1 MRLLSKGLNDLI
13 FMLTNGSK
21 LVKLKTVFNFKWR
34 CDMIKRF
41 FAALIGFS
49 LAVTSAG
56 CAQKASTGSTG
67 IQVVCAT
74 APLYDWTRQIT
85 KGTTSTEQKL
95 IIDKGTD
102 LHSFQPSA
110 TDIVTIKNAD
120 VLIFIGGES
129 DDWIRDA
136 IKEPSNKNQKVV
148 CLMDVLKDS
157 IVEEEVVEGMQG
169 EEEENEEH
177 GEGPEYDEHIWLS
190 LRLASK
196 ACKAIEEAI
205 SSVAKD
211 DASKFKANL
220 DEYISKLNA
229 LDKQYEEMVK
239 GARLDTMVVADRY
252 PFRYLAEDY
261 KLKYS
266 AAFVGCSAE
275 TEASFETV
283 KFLADKVKSIDCKTV
298 LTIENSDG
306 KIAKTVIE
314 TSGKTDVK
322 IAVLDSM
329 QSCGKDLDYLKV
341 MTSNLEVLKAALS

>member
-1 MRLLSKGLNDLI
+1 
-13 FMLTNGSK
+13 
-21 LVKLKTVFNFKWR
+21 
-34 CDMIKRF
+34 MIKRL
-41 FAALIGFS
+41 FALLLGLS
-49 LAVTSAG
+49 LVATSAG
-56 CAQKASTGSTG
+56 CAQKTATGSAG

-95 IIDKGTD
+95 IIGKGTD

-110 TDIVTIKNAD
+110 ADIIAIKNAD
-120 VLIFIGGES
+120 VLIYVGGES
-129 DDWIRDA
+129 DGWIRDA
-136 IKEPSNKNQKVV
+136 LKETLNKNQKVV

-169 EEEENEEH
+169 EDEH
-177 GEGPEYDEHIWLS
+177 DHEDHDHEEGPEYDEHVWMS
-190 LRLASK
+190 LRLAAKS
-196 ACKAIEEAI
+196 CKAIEEAI
-205 SSVAKD
+205 ASVAKA
-211 DASKFKANL
+211 DASKLKANL
-220 DEYISKLNA
+220 DEYLSKLDA

-283 KFLADKVKSIDCKTV
+283 KFLADKIKALDSKTI

-306 KIAKTVIE
+306 KIAKTIIE

-322 IAVLDSM
+322 IEALDSM
-329 QSCGKDLDYLKV
+329 QSCGDELDYLSV
-341 MTSNLEVLKAALS
+341 MTGNLEKLKAALS

>member
-1 MRLLSKGLNDLI
+1 
-13 FMLTNGSK
+13 
-21 LVKLKTVFNFKWR
+21 
-34 CDMIKRF
+34 MIKRL
-41 FAALIGFS
+41 FALFLGLS
-49 LAVTSAG
+49 LVATSAG
-56 CAQKASTGSTG
+56 CAQKTATGSAG

-95 IIDKGTD
+95 IIGKGTD

-110 TDIVTIKNAD
+110 ADIIAIKNAD
-120 VLIFIGGES
+120 VLIYVGGES
-129 DDWIRDA
+129 DGWIRDA
-136 IKEPSNKNQKVV
+136 LKETLNKNQKVV

-169 EEEENEEH
+169 EDEHDDHDDHDEKDHHHEEA
-177 GEGPEYDEHIWLS
+177 PEYDEHVWMS
-190 LRLASK
+190 LRLAAKS
-196 ACKAIEEAI
+196 CRAIEEAI
-205 SSVAKD
+205 ASVAKD

-220 DEYISKLNA
+220 DEYLSKLDA

-283 KFLADKVKSIDCKTV
+283 KFLADKIKALDSKTI

-322 IAVLDSM
+322 IEALDSM
-329 QSCGKDLDYLKV
+329 QSCGDELDYLSV
-341 MTSNLEVLKAALS
+341 MTGNLEKLKAALS

>member
-1 MRLLSKGLNDLI
+1 
-13 FMLTNGSK
+13 
-21 LVKLKTVFNFKWR
+21 
-34 CDMIKRF
+34 MIKRL
-41 FAALIGFS
+41 FALLLGLS
-49 LAVTSAG
+49 LVATSAG
-56 CAQKASTGSTG
+56 CAQKTATGSAG

-95 IIDKGTD
+95 IIGKGTD

-110 TDIVTIKNAD
+110 ADIIAIKNAD
-120 VLIFIGGES
+120 VLIYVGGES
-129 DDWIRDA
+129 DGWIRDA
-136 IKEPSNKNQKVV
+136 LKETLNKDQKVV
-148 CLMDVLKDS
+148 CLMDVLMDS

-169 EEEENEEH
+169 EDEHDDHDDHDEKDHHHEEA
-177 GEGPEYDEHIWLS
+177 PEYDEHVWMS
-190 LRLASK
+190 LRLAAKS
-196 ACKAIEEAI
+196 CKAIEEAI
-205 SSVAKD
+205 ASVAKD

-220 DEYISKLNA
+220 DEYLSKLDA

-283 KFLADKVKSIDCKTV
+283 KFLADKIKALDSKTV

-322 IAVLDSM
+322 IEALDSM
-329 QSCGKDLDYLKV
+329 QSCGDELDYLSV
-341 MTSNLEVLKAALS
+341 MTGNLEKLKAALS

>member
-1 MRLLSKGLNDLI
+1 
-13 FMLTNGSK
+13 
-21 LVKLKTVFNFKWR
+21 
-34 CDMIKRF
+34 MIKRL
-41 FAALIGFS
+41 FALLLGLS
-49 LAVTSAG
+49 LVATSAG
-56 CAQKASTGSTG
+56 CAQKTATGSAG

-95 IIDKGTD
+95 IIGKGTD

-110 TDIVTIKNAD
+110 ADIIAIKNAD
-120 VLIFIGGES
+120 VLIYVGGES
-129 DDWIRDA
+129 DGWIRDA
-136 IKEPSNKNQKVV
+136 LKETLNKNQKVV
-148 CLMDVLKDS
+148 CLMDILKDS

-169 EEEENEEH
+169 EDEH
-177 GEGPEYDEHIWLS
+177 DHEDHDHEEGPEYDEHVWMS
-190 LRLASK
+190 LRLAAKS
-196 ACKAIEEAI
+196 CKAIEEAI
-205 SSVAKD
+205 ASVAKD

-220 DEYISKLNA
+220 DEYLSKLDA

-283 KFLADKVKSIDCKTV
+283 KFLADKIKALDSKTI

-322 IAVLDSM
+322 IEALDSM
-329 QSCGKDLDYLKV
+329 QSCGDELDYLSV
-341 MTSNLEVLKAALS
+341 MTGNLEKLKAALS

>member
-1 MRLLSKGLNDLI
+1 
-13 FMLTNGSK
+13 
-21 LVKLKTVFNFKWR
+21 
-34 CDMIKRF
+34 MIKRL
-41 FAALIGFS
+41 FALLLGLS
-49 LAVTSAG
+49 LVATSAG
-56 CAQKASTGSTG
+56 CAQKTATGSAG

-95 IIDKGTD
+95 IIGKGTD

-110 TDIVTIKNAD
+110 ADIIAIKNAD
-120 VLIFIGGES
+120 VLIYVGGES
-129 DDWIRDA
+129 DGWIRDA
-136 IKEPSNKNQKVV
+136 LKETLNKNQKVV

-169 EEEENEEH
+169 EDEH
-177 GEGPEYDEHIWLS
+177 DHEDHDHEEGPEYDEHVWMS
-190 LRLASK
+190 LRLAAKS
-196 ACKAIEEAI
+196 CKAIEEAI
-205 SSVAKD
+205 ASVAKA

-220 DEYISKLNA
+220 DEYLSKLDA

-283 KFLADKVKSIDCKTV
+283 KFLADKIKALDSKTI

-306 KIAKTVIE
+306 KIAKTIIE

-322 IAVLDSM
+322 IEALDSM
-329 QSCGKDLDYLKV
+329 QSCGDELDYLSV
-341 MTSNLEVLKAALS
+341 MTGNLEKLKAALS

>member
-1 MRLLSKGLNDLI
+1 
-13 FMLTNGSK
+13 
-21 LVKLKTVFNFKWR
+21 
-34 CDMIKRF
+34 MIKRL
-41 FAALIGFS
+41 FALLLGLS
-49 LAVTSAG
+49 LVATLAG
-56 CAQKASTGSTG
+56 CAQKTATGSAG

-95 IIDKGTD
+95 IIGKGTD

-110 TDIVTIKNAD
+110 ADIIAIKNAD
-120 VLIFIGGES
+120 VLIYVGGES
-129 DDWIRDA
+129 DGWIRDA
-136 IKEPSNKNQKVV
+136 LKETLNKNQKVV

-169 EEEENEEH
+169 EDEH
-177 GEGPEYDEHIWLS
+177 DHEDHDHEEGPEYDEHVWMS
-190 LRLASK
+190 LRLAAKS
-196 ACKAIEEAI
+196 CKAIEEAI
-205 SSVAKD
+205 ASVAKA

-220 DEYISKLNA
+220 DEYLSKLDA
-229 LDKQYEEMVK
+229 LDKQYEQVVK

-283 KFLADKVKSIDCKTV
+283 KFLADKIKALDSKTI

-322 IAVLDSM
+322 IEALDSM
-329 QSCGKDLDYLKV
+329 QSCGDELDYLSV
-341 MTSNLEVLKAALS
+341 MTGNLEKLKAALS

>member
-1 MRLLSKGLNDLI
+1 
-13 FMLTNGSK
+13 
-21 LVKLKTVFNFKWR
+21 
-34 CDMIKRF
+34 MIKRL
-41 FAALIGFS
+41 FALFLGLS
-49 LAVTSAG
+49 LVATSAG
-56 CAQKASTGSTG
+56 CAQKTATGSAG

-95 IIDKGTD
+95 IIGKGTD

-110 TDIVTIKNAD
+110 ADIIAIKNAD
-120 VLIFIGGES
+120 VLIYVGGES
-129 DDWIRDA
+129 DGWIRDA
-136 IKEPSNKNQKVV
+136 LKETLNKDQKVV

-169 EEEENEEH
+169 EDEHDDHDDHDEKDHHHEEA
-177 GEGPEYDEHIWLS
+177 PEYDEHVWMS
-190 LRLASK
+190 LRLAAKS
-196 ACKAIEEAI
+196 CKAIEEAI
-205 SSVAKD
+205 ASVAKD

-220 DEYISKLNA
+220 DEYLSKLDA

-239 GARLDTMVVADRY
+239 SARLDTMVVADRY

-283 KFLADKVKSIDCKTV
+283 KYLADKIKALDSKTI

-322 IAVLDSM
+322 VEALDSM
-329 QSCGKDLDYLKV
+329 QSCGEDLDYLSV
-341 MTSNLEVLKAALS
+341 MTGNLEKLKAALS

>member
-1 MRLLSKGLNDLI
+1 
-13 FMLTNGSK
+13 
-21 LVKLKTVFNFKWR
+21 
-34 CDMIKRF
+34 MIKRF
-41 FAALIGFS
+41 FAALIGLS

-56 CAQKASTGSTG
+56 CAQKAATGSKGT
-67 IQVVCAT
+67 QVVCAT

-110 TDIVTIKNAD
+110 TDIVAIKNAD
-120 VLIFIGGES
+120 VLIFVGGES

-136 IKEPSNKNQKVV
+136 IKEPANKNQKVV

-169 EEEENEEH
+169 EEDHDHE
-177 GEGPEYDEHIWLS
+177 EGPEYDEHIWMS

-196 ACKAIEEAI
+196 ACKAIEETIA
-205 SSVAKD
+205 SVAKD

-220 DEYISKLNA
+220 DEYIAKLGA

-283 KFLADKVKSIDCKTV
+283 KFLADKVKSLDCKTV
-298 LTIENSDG
+298 LTIENSDQ

-341 MTSNLEVLKAALS
+341 MTNNLEVLKAALS

>member
-1 MRLLSKGLNDLI
+1 
-13 FMLTNGSK
+13 
-21 LVKLKTVFNFKWR
+21 
-34 CDMIKRF
+34 MIKRL
-41 FAALIGFS
+41 FALLLGLS
-49 LAVTSAG
+49 LVATSAG
-56 CAQKASTGSTG
+56 CAQKTATGSAG

-95 IIDKGTD
+95 IIGKGTD

-110 TDIVTIKNAD
+110 ADIIAIKNAD
-120 VLIFIGGES
+120 VLIYVGGES
-129 DDWIRDA
+129 DGWIRDA
-136 IKEPSNKNQKVV
+136 LKETLNKDQKVV

-169 EEEENEEH
+169 EDEHDDHDDYDEKDHHHEEA
-177 GEGPEYDEHIWLS
+177 PEYDEHVWMS
-190 LRLASK
+190 LRLAAKS
-196 ACKAIEEAI
+196 CRAIEEAI
-205 SSVAKD
+205 ASVAKD

-220 DEYISKLNA
+220 DEYLSKLDA

-283 KFLADKVKSIDCKTV
+283 KYLADKIKALDSKTI

-322 IAVLDSM
+322 IEALDSM
-329 QSCGKDLDYLKV
+329 QSCGDELDYLSV
-341 MTSNLEVLKAALS
+341 MTGNLEKLKAALS

>member
-1 MRLLSKGLNDLI
+1 
-13 FMLTNGSK
+13 
-21 LVKLKTVFNFKWR
+21 
-34 CDMIKRF
+34 MIKRL
-41 FAALIGFS
+41 FALFLGLS
-49 LAVTSAG
+49 LVATSAG
-56 CAQKASTGSTG
+56 CAQKTATGSAG

-95 IIDKGTD
+95 IIGKGTD

-110 TDIVTIKNAD
+110 ADIIAIKNAD
-120 VLIFIGGES
+120 VLIYVGGES
-129 DDWIRDA
+129 DGWIRDA
-136 IKEPSNKNQKVV
+136 LKETLNKDQKVV

-169 EEEENEEH
+169 EDEHDDHDDHDEKDHHHEEA
-177 GEGPEYDEHIWLS
+177 PEYDEHVWMS
-190 LRLASK
+190 LRLAAKS
-196 ACKAIEEAI
+196 CKAIEEAI
-205 SSVAKD
+205 ASVAKD

-220 DEYISKLNA
+220 DEYVSKLEA
-229 LDKQYEEMVK
+229 LDKQYDEMVK
-239 GARLDTMVVADRY
+239 SARLDTMVVADRY

-283 KFLADKVKSIDCKTV
+283 KYLADKIKALDAKTV

-322 IAVLDSM
+322 IKALDSM
-329 QSCGKDLDYLKV
+329 QSCGEDLDYLSV
-341 MTSNLEVLKAALS
+341 MTGNLEKLKAALS

>member
-1 MRLLSKGLNDLI
+1 MIRRLFALLLGLS
-13 FMLTNGSK
+13 
-21 LVKLKTVFNFKWR
+21 LV
-34 CDMIKRF
+34 
-41 FAALIGFS
+41 A
-49 LAVTSAG
+49 TSAG
-56 CAQKASTGSTG
+56 CAQKTATGSAG

-95 IIDKGTD
+95 IIGKGTD

-110 TDIVTIKNAD
+110 ADIIAIKNAD
-120 VLIFIGGES
+120 VLIYVGGES
-129 DDWIRDA
+129 DGWIRDA
-136 IKEPSNKNQKVV
+136 LKETLNKNQKVV

-169 EEEENEEH
+169 EDEH
-177 GEGPEYDEHIWLS
+177 DHEDHDHEEGPEYDEHVWMS
-190 LRLASK
+190 LRLAAKS
-196 ACKAIEEAI
+196 CKAIEEAI
-205 SSVAKD
+205 ASVAKA

-220 DEYISKLNA
+220 DEYLSKLDA
-229 LDKQYEEMVK
+229 LDKQYDEMVK
-239 GARLDTMVVADRY
+239 SARLDTMVVADRY

-283 KFLADKVKSIDCKTV
+283 KFLADKIKALDAKTI

-322 IAVLDSM
+322 IEALDSM
-329 QSCGKDLDYLKV
+329 QSCGDELDYLSV
-341 MTSNLEVLKAALS
+341 MTGNLEKLKAALS

>member
-1 MRLLSKGLNDLI
+1 
-13 FMLTNGSK
+13 
-21 LVKLKTVFNFKWR
+21 
-34 CDMIKRF
+34 MIKRL
-41 FAALIGFS
+41 FALLLGLS
-49 LAVTSAG
+49 LVATSAG
-56 CAQKASTGSTG
+56 CAQKTATGSAG

-95 IIDKGTD
+95 IIGKGTD

-110 TDIVTIKNAD
+110 ADIIAIKNAD
-120 VLIFIGGES
+120 VLIYVGGES
-129 DDWIRDA
+129 DGWIRDA
-136 IKEPSNKNQKVV
+136 LKETLNKDQKVV

-169 EEEENEEH
+169 EDEH
-177 GEGPEYDEHIWLS
+177 DHEDHDEHDEKDHHHEEGPEYDEHVWMS
-190 LRLASK
+190 LRLAAKS
-196 ACKAIEEAI
+196 CKAIEEAI
-205 SSVAKD
+205 ASVAKD

-220 DEYISKLNA
+220 DEYLSKLDA

-283 KFLADKVKSIDCKTV
+283 KFLADKIKALDSKTI

-306 KIAKTVIE
+306 KIAKTIIE

-322 IAVLDSM
+322 IEALDSM
-329 QSCGKDLDYLKV
+329 QSCGDELDYLSV
-341 MTSNLEVLKAALS
+341 MTGNLEKLKAALS

>member
-1 MRLLSKGLNDLI
+1 
-13 FMLTNGSK
+13 
-21 LVKLKTVFNFKWR
+21 
-34 CDMIKRF
+34 MIKRL
-41 FAALIGFS
+41 FALLLGLS
-49 LAVTSAG
+49 LVATSAG
-56 CAQKASTGSTG
+56 CAQKTATGSAG

-95 IIDKGTD
+95 IIGKGTD

-110 TDIVTIKNAD
+110 ADIIAIKNAD
-120 VLIFIGGES
+120 VLIYVGGES
-129 DDWIRDA
+129 DGWIRDA
-136 IKEPSNKNQKVV
+136 LKETLNKNQKVV

-157 IVEEEVVEGMQG
+157 IVEEEVIEGMQD
-169 EEEENEEH
+169 EDEH
-177 GEGPEYDEHIWLS
+177 DHEDHDHEEGPEYDEHVWMS
-190 LRLASK
+190 LRLAAKS
-196 ACKAIEEAI
+196 CKAIEEAI
-205 SSVAKD
+205 ASVAKA

-220 DEYISKLNA
+220 DEYLSKLDA

-283 KFLADKVKSIDCKTV
+283 KFLADKIKALDSKTI

-306 KIAKTVIE
+306 KIAKTIIE

-322 IAVLDSM
+322 IEALDSM
-329 QSCGKDLDYLKV
+329 QSCGDELDYLSV
-341 MTSNLEVLKAALS
+341 MTGNLEKLKAALS

>member
-1 MRLLSKGLNDLI
+1 
-13 FMLTNGSK
+13 
-21 LVKLKTVFNFKWR
+21 
-34 CDMIKRF
+34 MIKRL
-41 FAALIGFS
+41 FALLLGLS
-49 LAVTSAG
+49 LVATSAG
-56 CAQKASTGSTG
+56 CAQKTATGSAG

-95 IIDKGTD
+95 IIGKGTD

-110 TDIVTIKNAD
+110 ADIIAIKNAD
-120 VLIFIGGES
+120 VLIYVGGES
-129 DDWIRDA
+129 DGWIRDA
-136 IKEPSNKNQKVV
+136 LKETLNKNQKVV
-148 CLMDVLKDS
+148 CLMDALKDS
-157 IVEEEVVEGMQG
+157 IVEEEVVEGMQD
-169 EEEENEEH
+169 EDEH
-177 GEGPEYDEHIWLS
+177 DHEDHDHEEGPEYDEHVWMS
-190 LRLASK
+190 LRLAAKS
-196 ACKAIEEAI
+196 CKAIEEAI
-205 SSVAKD
+205 ASVAKA

-220 DEYISKLNA
+220 DEYLSKLDA

-283 KFLADKVKSIDCKTV
+283 KFLADKIKALDSKTI

-306 KIAKTVIE
+306 KIAKTIIE

-322 IAVLDSM
+322 IEALDSM
-329 QSCGKDLDYLKV
+329 QSCGDELDYLSV
-341 MTSNLEVLKAALS
+341 MTGNLEKLKAALS